1 MLKNAGVVPAWISQK
16 KEITSDIAAVRA
28 DIVQQT
34 IPKDEAMGR
43 LEVINA
49 KVRAFNMSVPVHT
62 QQMVPLQL
70 AAEWAKST
78 K

>member
-28 DIVQQT
+28 DIVQT